1 MKLIAERFN
10 LSCGGMSNTGYIIP
24 KKCEDN
30 VTLFDII
37 GNALDETLMAK
48 GKVYTLYDK
57 AGKLCLTAISEMK
70 VDACLIDGETGED
83 FTYKTSIDENVYNQI
98 KLIYENKKKGN
109 KWGVLQ
115 YTDKIDTPDVG
126 KLKSQALLKLYGQKQ
141 RTLTVSGVVGNKNVR
156 AGSMVPVLLDLTD
169 IMVANYM
176 LVEKVTHTFQ
186 NRQYSMD
193 LVLSGGDF
201 VSG

>member
-1 MKLIAERFN
+1 
-10 LSCGGMSNTGYIIP
+10 
-24 KKCEDN
+24 
-30 VTLFDII
+30 
-37 GNALDETLMAK
+37 
-48 GKVYTLYDK
+48 
-57 AGKLCLTAISEMK
+57 MK

-98 KLIYENKKKGN
+98 KLIYENKKKGTYDIYMTKDSKKIN

-169 IMVANYM
+169 IRVANYM